1 MKIDEIITSINNKKI
16 IETNKLKNKKERYEK
31 KEYLIE
37 GIKNVY
43 EYIKNRKIDEIIHV
57 YIKEELYNEYILGKI
72 RSKKEQ
78 ILYIFEMLEENEN
91 IKIYLLKEN
100 VYNKITNDINPEG
113 IIIKVKLTENKVNW
127 LNITK
132 NEFNQNIKM
141 VFENISDP
149 GNLGTIIRTAVA
161 VGLDTIYISKN
172 SVDIYSHKVIR
183 ASAGMIFKINII
195 QDDIEKI
202 LKTLK
207 NEKFSLVKT
216 VMNGE
221 NLYTFAEE
229 NVQKKKEKIAI
240 FFRK

>member
-1 MKIDEIITSINNKKI
+1 MKIEEIITSINNKKI

-31 KEYLIE
+31 KEYLVE

-43 EYIKNRKIDEIIHV
+43 EYIRYRKTEEIIHV
-57 YIKEELYNEYILGKI
+57 YIKEELYNEYISGKI
-72 RSKKEQ
+72 KSKKEQ
-78 ILYIFEMLEENEN
+78 ILYIFEMLEE
-91 IKIYLLKEN
+91 K
-100 VYNKITNDINPEG
+100 
-113 IIIKVKLTENKVNW
+113 
-127 LNITK
+127 
-132 NEFNQNIKM
+132 
-141 VFENISDP
+141 
-149 GNLGTIIRTAVA
+149 GTIIRTAVA

>member
-1 MKIDEIITSINNKKI
+1 MKINEIITSINNKKI

-43 EYIKNRKIDEIIHV
+43 EYIKNRKIDEIINV
-57 YIKEELYNEYILGKI
+57 YIKEELYNEYISGKI
-72 RSKKEQ
+72 KSKKEQ
-78 ILYIFEMLEENEN
+78 ISYIFQRIEENEN

-100 VYNKITNDINPEG
+100 VYNKITNDTNPEG
-113 IIIKVKLTENKVNW
+113 IIIKVKLTENKVNC
-127 LNITK
+127 LNSKK
-132 NEFNQNIKM
+132 NEFNQNIKI

-161 VGLDTIYISKN
+161 VGLDTIYISRN